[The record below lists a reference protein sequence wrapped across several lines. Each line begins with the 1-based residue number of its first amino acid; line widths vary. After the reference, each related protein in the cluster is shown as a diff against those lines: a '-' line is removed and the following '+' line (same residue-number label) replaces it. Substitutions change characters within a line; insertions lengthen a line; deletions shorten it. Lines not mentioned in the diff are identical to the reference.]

1 MGKLLI
7 VGNPSKERDSL
18 ALVLEFAGHECA
30 TAGTLEEAGA
40 YARRGKY
47 QLVLADSPLE
57 GRSPE
62 ETVQALRAVAP
73 KAPVMFL
80 TEEVEPRSKSDEVVS
95 GPQPAGDN
103 TGVPPFSL
111 VSLGEA
117 LAVLLPK
124 PEAFSQMEELPRTPG
139 VLNRLASLYQA
150 QKEYD
155 AAEQLYKQALEI
167 SENVRKH
174 PGEVATLLNNLASL
188 YHEQQKYSQAEPL
201 YRKSLEIVEKT
212 FGPKHPKATRRLRS
226 LADLYQ
232 ATGKSEMAGPILE
245 RLKGVA

>member
-7 VGNPSKERDSL
+7 VGAQSNERDSL
-18 ALVLEFAGHECA
+18 ALILEFAGHECA
-30 TAGTLEEAGA
+30 TAGTVEEAGTIL
-40 YARRGKY
+40 RKGKW
-47 QLVLADSPLE
+47 QMVLADSPLD
-57 GRSPE
+57 GNSPE
-62 ETVQALRAVAP
+62 ETVRALRRVSP

-80 TEEVEPRSKSDEVVS
+80 TEEVEPRKSEEVLS
-95 GPQPAGDN
+95 GTQPVGDN
-103 TGVPPFSL
+103 VAILSM

-124 PEAFSQMEELPRTPG
+124 PETFARLEELPQTPG

-155 AAEQLYKQALEI
+155 TAEDLYKQALEL
-167 SENVRKH
+167 SENMKKT
-174 PGEVATLLNNLASL
+174 PSEIATLLNNLASL
-188 YHEQQKYSQAEPL
+188 YHEQQKYAEAEPL
-201 YRKSLEIVEKT
+201 YAKSLAIVEKA
-212 FGPKHPKATRRLRS
+212 FGPKHPKATRRLRR

-232 ATGKSEMAGPILE
+232 VTGKTEKAEPILR

>member
-30 TAGTLEEAGA
+30 TASSIEEAEA
-40 YARRGKY
+40 TQRKGKY
-47 QLVLADSPLE
+47 QLVLADSPLD

-62 ETVQALRAVAP
+62 ETVQALRAVVP

-95 GPQPAGDN
+95 GPQLAGDN
-103 TGVPPFSL
+103 AATSFSV

-124 PEAFSQMEELPRTPG
+124 LEAFTRLDELPQTPG

-174 PGEVATLLNNLASL
+174 PAEVATLLNNLASL
-188 YHEQQKYSQAEPL
+188 YYEQQKYAEAEPL
-201 YRKSLEIVEKT
+201 YEKSLEIVEKT
-212 FGPKHPKATRRLRS
+212 FGPKHPKTTRRLRC

-232 ATGKSEMAGPILE
+232 ASGKSDRAGPILD

>member
-7 VGNPSKERDSL
+7 VGNPSRERDSL
-18 ALVLEFAGHECA
+18 ALLLEFAGHEC
-30 TAGTLEEAGA
+30 TTVGTLEEVETVP
-40 YARRGKY
+40 RKGKF
-47 QLVLADSPLE
+47 QMVLAESALGD
-57 GRSPE
+57 RSPE
-62 ETVQALRAVAP
+62 ETVRALRKVVT

-80 TEEVEPRSKSDEVVS
+80 TEEVEPRNSEEVVS
-95 GPQPAGDN
+95 GTQPVGEAGG
-103 TGVPPFSL
+103 TILSI

-124 PEAFSQMEELPRTPG
+124 LESISGLDELPHTPG

-150 QKEYD
+150 QKEY
-155 AAEQLYKQALEI
+155 ATAEELYKQALEI

-188 YHEQQKYSQAEPL
+188 YHEQRKYADAEPL
-201 YRKSLEIVEKT
+201 YRKSIEIVEKT
-212 FGPKHPKATRRLRS
+212 FGPKHPKTTRRLRH

-232 ATGKSEMAGPILE
+232 AAGKPDKAEPILE
-245 RLKGVA
+245 RLGGAA

>member
-7 VGNPSKERDSL
+7 VGNASVERDSL

-30 TAGTLEEAGA
+30 TADTVEEAGTILKK
-40 YARRGKY
+40 GKW
-47 QLVLADSPLE
+47 QLVLADSGLD

-62 ETVQALRAVAP
+62 ETVRTLRRVSP
-73 KAPVMFL
+73 NAPVMFL
-80 TEEVEPRSKSDEVVS
+80 TEEVEPRKSEEVLS
-95 GPQPAGDN
+95 GTQPVGEN
-103 TGVPPFSL
+103 VTILSM

-124 PEAFSQMEELPRTPG
+124 PETFARMEELPQTPG

-155 AAEQLYKQALEI
+155 TAESLYKQALELAESLKRAP
-167 SENVRKH
+167 SEI
-174 PGEVATLLNNLASL
+174 ATLLNNLASL
-188 YHEQQKYSQAEPL
+188 YHEQQKYAEAEPL
-201 YRKSLEIVEKT
+201 YQKSLAIVEQA
-212 FGPKHPKATRRLRS
+212 FGPKHPKATRRLRR

-232 ATGKSEMAGPILE
+232 VTGKRDRAEPILN

>member
-7 VGNPSKERDSL
+7 VGNPSTERDSL

-30 TAGTLEEAGA
+30 TAGTVEEAETIL
-40 YARRGKY
+40 RKGKW
-47 QLVLADSPLE
+47 QLVLAESPLD

-62 ETVQALRAVAP
+62 ETVRALRRVSP

-80 TEEVEPRSKSDEVVS
+80 TEEVEPRKFEEVVS
-95 GPQPAGDN
+95 GTQPVGEN
-103 TGVPPFSL
+103 VTILSV

-124 PEAFSQMEELPRTPG
+124 PDAFVRLDELSRTPG

-155 AAEQLYKQALEI
+155 TAEDLYKQALEI
-167 SENVRKH
+167 SEDMKKA
-174 PGEVATLLNNLASL
+174 PAELATLLNNLASV
-188 YHEQQKYSQAEPL
+188 YHEQQKYAEAEAL
-201 YRKSLEIVEKT
+201 YQKSLEIVEKA
-212 FGPKHPKATRRLRS
+212 FGPKHPKTTRRLRR

-232 ATGKSEMAGPILE
+232 VTGKTDLAEPILD

>member
-30 TAGTLEEAGA
+30 VISTLEEAEA
-40 YARRGKY
+40 KARKGKF
-47 QLVLADSPLE
+47 QLVLAESTLE
-57 GRSPE
+57 DRSPE
-62 ETVQALRAVAP
+62 ETVRALRAVVS
-73 KAPVMFL
+73 KVPVMFL
-80 TEEVEPRSKSDEVVS
+80 TEEVEPRKSEEVVS
-95 GPQPAGDN
+95 GTQPIGEGGS
-103 TGVPPFSL
+103 TILSI

-124 PEAFSQMEELPRTPG
+124 LEAISGLDELPHTPG

-150 QKEYD
+150 QKEY
-155 AAEQLYKQALEI
+155 ATAEDLYKQALEI

-188 YHEQQKYSQAEPL
+188 YHEQRKYAEAEPL
-201 YRKSLEIVEKT
+201 YQKSLEIVEKT
-212 FGPKHPKATRRLRS
+212 FGPKHPKATRRLRR

-232 ATGKSEMAGPILE
+232 ATGKPDKAEPILE
-245 RLKGVA
+245 RLGAA